1 MAELNSP
8 LTLGALELK
17 NRVIMAPLT
26 RNRATADRVPTPM
39 MVEYYA
45 QRASAGLIIS
55 EATVISEE
63 ANGYLNTP
71 GLFTDA
77 QVEGWK
83 KVTQAVHE
91 KGGLI
96 IAQLWHVGRVSHP
109 DLLNGETPVSA
120 SAVQQAG
127 HVSLLRPKRPYVLP
141 RPLEVSEIHA
151 ITEQYKQAAIRAK
164 EAGFDGVELHAANGY
179 LIDQFLQSKTNQR
192 EDEYGGSV
200 EKRTRFLLEATD
212 ALIEVWGAD
221 RVGVHF
227 APRCDDH
234 DMGDDN
240 PRETFGYAMEQLG
253 KRKIA
258 FFFTREYLAEDSIS
272 EYMKERSGGVPYIA
286 NMQLSREDAIEL
298 LAAEKADAVAFG
310 KAYIANMQLS
320 REDAIELLASGK
332 ADAVAFGRAYIAN
345 PDLYE
350 RLMQDAPLNEL
361 KLENM
366 IGTGVAEGY
375 VDYPTLAEMETAAV

>member
-26 RNRATADRVPTPM
+26 RSRATADRVPTPM
-39 MVEYYA
+39 MAEYYA

-71 GLFTDA
+71 GLFSDA

-83 KVTQAVHE
+83 QVTKAVHE

-96 IAQLWHVGRVSHP
+96 VAQLWHVGRVSHP
-109 DLLNGETPVSA
+109 DLLKGETPVSA
-120 SAVQQAG
+120 SSVQQAG

-141 RPLEVSEIHA
+141 RPLEIAEIHA
-151 ITEQYKQAAIRAK
+151 ITEQYKQAAVRAK
-164 EAGFDGVELHAANGY
+164 AAGFDGVELHAANGY
-179 LIDQFLQSKTNQR
+179 LIDQFLQTKTNKR

-200 EKRTRFLLEATD
+200 ENRARFLLEVMD

-221 RVGVHF
+221 RVGVHL
-227 APRCDDH
+227 APRGDEH
-234 DMGDDN
+234 DMGDND
-240 PRETFGYAMEQLG
+240 PRETFGYVMEQLG
-253 KRKIA
+253 KRQIA

-272 EYMKERSGGVPYIA
+272 EYMKQRSHGVPYIA
-286 NMQLSREDAIEL
+286 NMR
-298 LAAEKADAVAFG
+298 
-310 KAYIANMQLS
+310 LS

-332 ADAVAFGRAYIAN
+332 ADAVSFGKAYIAN

-350 RLMQDAPLNEL
+350 RLLEDAPLNEL

-366 IGTGVAEGY
+366 IGSQAAEGY
-375 VDYPTLAEMETAAV
+375 IDYPTLAEAEALSIAE

>member
-26 RNRATADRVPTPM
+26 RSRATADRVPTPM
-39 MVEYYA
+39 MAEYYA

-71 GLFTDA
+71 GLFSDA

-83 KVTQAVHE
+83 QVTKAVHE

-96 IAQLWHVGRVSHP
+96 VAQLWHVGRVSHP
-109 DLLNGETPVSA
+109 DLLKGETPVSA
-120 SAVQQAG
+120 SSVQQAG

-141 RPLEVSEIHA
+141 RPLEIAEIHT

-164 EAGFDGVELHAANGY
+164 AAGFDGVELHAANGY
-179 LIDQFLQSKTNQR
+179 LIDQFLQTKTNKR

-200 EKRTRFLLEATD
+200 ENRARFLLEVMD

-221 RVGVHF
+221 RVGVHL
-227 APRCDDH
+227 APRGDEH
-234 DMGDDN
+234 DMGDND
-240 PRETFGYAMEQLG
+240 PRETFGYVMEQLG
-253 KRKIA
+253 KRQIA

-272 EYMKERSGGVPYIA
+272 KYMKQRSHGVPYIA
-286 NMQLSREDAIEL
+286 NMR
-298 LAAEKADAVAFG
+298 
-310 KAYIANMQLS
+310 LS

-332 ADAVAFGRAYIAN
+332 ADAVSFGKAYIAN

-350 RLMQDAPLNEL
+350 RLLEDAPLNEL

-366 IGTGVAEGY
+366 IGSQAAEGY
-375 VDYPTLAEMETAAV
+375 IDYPTLAEAEALSIAE